1 MAETKKKTA
10 SKSSTKKKNPQSSG
24 KTKTA
29 KTNKKTTSGSTSK
42 KGRSSAKK
50 VQEEVKLPKRRPSEA
65 GENGYS
71 PAAEAGIL
79 ILFAVCVLLF
89 LSNFGIIGAAGNA
102 AAAFLFGL
110 FGSAAYIFPFA
121 LFFTVV
127 LVVANHANS
136 EAVIKAVMIWITYL
150 IIAMTFAL
158 AWTGDFETR
167 KSSFGGDP
175 FYRYGMEYRRGGGLI
190 PGHIY
195 ELMSKALGQFGTV
208 IIMLTVFI
216 ICIGVLTGRSIIKLI
231 KDSSREAA
239 DSIVDGIEIR
249 QEEIRRD
256 RRQRRRE
263 EGVYHGRPQ
272 PVGDPI
278 TRLKL
283 EEEETV
289 SDEMK
294 ELSASEVRELDIKE
308 DELEVRILGRGGSKA
323 GPPEI
328 SADMK
333 EIGPAAAF
341 AEPEPEPEPVPE
353 PYIEP
358 EPEPEPYFEPEPE
371 PYIEPEPYTE
381 PEPEPYIEPEPEPY
395 IEPEPKPDKEIKRSP
410 AKRQVASSKIPDGV
424 TVNDEK
430 VEDYVLPPVKL
441 LKPGQSRS
449 ALNAKREQR
458 EISQKL
464 RDTLASFGVNVTMTD
479 VSVGPTV
486 TRYEMQPEA
495 GVKVSKIVSLT
506 DDIKLALAAESIRIE
521 APIPGKS
528 AIGIEVPNAENT
540 PVMLRDLIDSDEF
553 RNSKSKISFAVGKDI
568 GGKPVIFDIAK
579 MPHVL
584 IAGATG
590 AGKSVCIN
598 TIIMSILYKARP
610 DEVKLMMI
618 DPKIVELS
626 IYNGIPHLMTPV
638 VTDPQK
644 AAGALNWS
652 VIEMDRRYS
661 EFAEHAVRDLKGYNA
676 YAARE
681 NLPPMPQIVIIVDEL
696 ADLMMT
702 AKSDVET
709 AIVRLAQK
717 ARAAGMHLII
727 ATQRPSVDVITG
739 LIKANMPSRVAFT
752 VTSGTDSRTILDMV
766 GAEKLLGKGDMLFY
780 PVGAPKPSRVQGAFV
795 SDEEVE
801 QVAEFIRSQKKDDDK
816 SEDITEAIN
825 AAAAAGA
832 QSNSKG
838 SSVSASAPG
847 DDEDE
852 IFMQAAEFAVN
863 LDKET
868 VSIGLLQRK
877 FRLGFNRAARIMDQ
891 LSEEGIVGEEMG
903 TKGRRIIMTPEQF
916 ETYREERN

>member
-1 MAETKKKTA
+1 MAEAKKNSKSNTSVGKKNTGKGASKKSTTAKKNTGAKRTKKEQ
-10 SKSSTKKKNPQSSG
+10 TKDKDIS
-24 KTKTA
+24 
-29 KTNKKTTSGSTSK
+29 
-42 KGRSSAKK
+42 
-50 VQEEVKLPKRRPSEA
+50 LPERRPLANREES
-65 GENGYS
+65 YS
-71 PAAEAGIL
+71 PASEAGIL
-79 ILFAVCVLLF
+79 ILLALCVLLF

-102 AAAFLFGL
+102 AAAFLFGI

-127 LVVANHANS
+127 MLVANHANS
-136 EAVIKAVMIWITYL
+136 ESVIKSMMIWVAYL
-150 IIAMTFAL
+150 NIAMFL
-158 AWTGDFETR
+158 AMAWSGDFETR
-167 KSSFGGDP
+167 RLSLNGDAY
-175 FYRYGMEYRRGGGLI
+175 YRYGVEYRRGGGFI

-195 ELMSKALGQFGTV
+195 AFMAKALGQFGAV
-208 IIMLTVFI
+208 IIMITVLI
-216 ICIGVLTGRSIIKLI
+216 ICIGVLTGRSILKLI
-231 KDSSREAA
+231 KDSSIEAA
-239 DSIVDGIEIR
+239 DTIVDGIEIR
-249 QEEIRRD
+249 QEEIRHN
-256 RRQRRRE
+256 RRQRRRSE
-263 EGVYHGRPQ
+263 NIHVGRPR
-272 PVGDPI
+272 PTGDTI
-278 TRLKL
+278 SRLKL
-283 EEEETV
+283 DADEES

-294 ELSASEVRELDIKE
+294 ELTASEARDL
-308 DELEVRILGRGGSKA
+308 DELEEKLEARILGGGEGPDDMAALINAMKA
-323 GPPEI
+323 DEP
-328 SADMK
+328 SDASD
-333 EIGPAAAF
+333 
-341 AEPEPEPEPVPE
+341 EPEQPEDEDTVLSTVGDNESRETVPE
-353 PYIEP
+353 SE
-358 EPEPEPYFEPEPE
+358 
-371 PYIEPEPYTE
+371 
-381 PEPEPYIEPEPEPY
+381 
-395 IEPEPKPDKEIKRSP
+395 P
-410 AKRQVASSKIPDGV
+410 AKKEQTSVKRKVASSAIPEGV
-424 TVNDEK
+424 VPIDESID
-430 VEDYVLPPVKL
+430 DYILPPVTI
-441 LKPGQSRS
+441 LKSGSRVTS
-449 ALNAKREQR
+449 NAKREQM
-458 EISQKL
+458 EIAQKL
-464 RDTLASFGVNVTMTD
+464 KDTLASFGVNVKMTD
-479 VSVGPTV
+479 VSQGPTV
-486 TRYEMQPEA
+486 TRYEMLPEA

-540 PVMLRDLIDSDEF
+540 PVMLRDLIESDEF
-553 RNSKSKISFAVGKDI
+553 KSSKSKISFAVGKDI
-568 GGKPVIFDIAK
+568 AGKPVIFDIAK

-652 VIEMDRRYS
+652 VIEMDRRYGQ
-661 EFAEHAVRDLKGYNA
+661 FAEHAVRDLKGYNSWA
-676 YAARE
+676 KKE
-681 NLPPMPQIVIIVDEL
+681 GLPPMPQIVIIVDEL

-780 PVGAPKPSRVQGAFV
+780 PVGASKPSRVQGAFV

-801 QVAEFIRSQKKDDDK
+801 AVAEFIRGQKKEDGG

-825 AAAAAGA
+825 AAVASGAGSVKNTSQGAAL
-832 QSNSKG
+832 
-838 SSVSASAPG
+838 PG
-847 DDEDE
+847 DDTDE

-891 LSEEGIVGEEMG
+891 LSEEGVVGEEMG

-916 ETYREERN
+916 ETFREEHA